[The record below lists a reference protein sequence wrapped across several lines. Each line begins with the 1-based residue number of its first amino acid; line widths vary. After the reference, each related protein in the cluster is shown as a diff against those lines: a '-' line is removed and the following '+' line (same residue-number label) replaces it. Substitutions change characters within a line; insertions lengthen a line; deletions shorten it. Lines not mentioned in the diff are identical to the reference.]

1 MSWSVSYFGTPA
13 AVAKELDIYEAG
25 LSGQSHQEFSE
36 VKPALQT
43 LLGAYV
49 PADTVIIQL
58 NASGHATVTNG
69 TKTAGYISVTMNQ
82 VYGKVLM

>member
-13 AVAKELDIYEAG
+13 AVSKELDTYEAS
-25 LSGQSHQEFSE
+25 LTGQSRDEFSE
-36 VKPALQT
+36 AKPALQT

-49 PADTVIIQL
+49 PGETIIIQL
-58 NASGHATVTNG
+58 NASGHATITDG
-69 TKTAGYISVTMNQ
+69 KKTAGYISVTMNQ